1 MAEQQNPLNN
11 IHTNAFQTLANQTIR
26 NVERINRNRL
36 QTEENN
42 INRELTEIRNNIAT
56 ITNDL
61 NAFQSGNN
69 PIAQQRHRN
78 RIAVSRQRLQ
88 ILKDRKIILE
98 ENLTALRKEIQLEE
112 IKRTRVKLPNEI
124 IAREIGEYL

>member
-42 INRELTEIRNNIAT
+42 IIRRSWDFVARM
-56 ITNDL
+56 DL
-61 NAFQSGNN
+61 EFDLS
-69 PIAQQRHRN
+69 
-78 RIAVSRQRLQ
+78 
-88 ILKDRKIILE
+88 
-98 ENLTALRKEIQLEE
+98 QLEFPPFSPM
-112 IKRTRVKLPNEI
+112 TRHKSITTNT
-124 IAREIGEYL
+124 